1 MSHERA
7 TWSARDCMKM
17 SPYYQKS
24 FCNIKQ
30 LKMFAQKYRITYF
43 CLVCLLH
50 YSVLA
55 RETYHRMHPTCI
67 MWTPPAPFS
76 GIRWLCRE
84 DLPIVCS
91 TPSCKSGLDFRLV
104 LGMPLCQG
112 GCMGPI
118 WPETEV
124 GQIISAHPPEI
135 GAPVTPGVSH
145 GTKIFGSK
153 IFSYHP
159 QMMLFYVFWG
169 FVLQKMQKIKEN
181 CLFLHDFFVI
191 GKSAKNRQF
200 FSILSIFCKT
210 NPQNT

>member
-1 MSHERA
+1 MFSYARSSTMHTKLSNITMSFFKHGGFLIVTFMGELSNKKA
-7 TWSARDCMKM
+7 G
-17 SPYYQKS
+17 
-24 FCNIKQ
+24 N
-30 LKMFAQKYRITYF
+30 AQHT
-43 CLVCLLH
+43 
-50 YSVLA
+50 
-55 RETYHRMHPTCI
+55 
-67 MWTPPAPFS
+67 
-76 GIRWLCRE
+76 
-84 DLPIVCS
+84 

-159 QMMLFYVFWG
+159 QMMLFYVFCG
-169 FVLQKMQKIKEN
+169 FVLQKMLKIEKN
-181 CLFLHDFFVI
+181 CLFLALFPI
-191 GKSAKNRQF
+191 TKKSCKNRQF
-200 FSILSIFCKT
+200 SLIFCIFCKT